1 MLTIRTQILI
11 AFISSIVL
19 TTAILTVAYKWM
31 WFDAHTTLLLT
42 ISAIIASCLT
52 TAICILFINPLVR
65 RIRLMNLQTKRV
77 AQGHYNETE
86 LNIDSPKEMR
96 ELSHSFNTMAR
107 NIETQIEQVKHEQ
120 QEKSEMVQNLSHDLK
135 TPLASITS
143 FAEGLKDGVISTEEE
158 QNKAYDVLIKQS
170 QRIATMF
177 DELTSVMSLNTVS
190 RNNYELETIYI
201 DKLFV
206 SILQT
211 YEQQAAC
218 ESRTI
223 DVNLCDEVQSFKQ
236 YRVPLECILLN
247 IIDNAIKFTGLGS
260 RIELKVNQEAGNI
273 LVITVSDD
281 GPGIA
286 SEHLNRIFDRTY
298 RVEESRNK
306 TTGGSGLGLYIA
318 RNLAHQMDGV
328 LEVESKI
335 NIGSSFILKIP
346 MK

>member
-1 MLTIRTQILI
+1 
-11 AFISSIVL
+11 
-19 TTAILTVAYKWM
+19 
-31 WFDAHTTLLLT
+31 
-42 ISAIIASCLT
+42 
-52 TAICILFINPLVR
+52 
-65 RIRLMNLQTKRV
+65 
-77 AQGHYNETE
+77 
-86 LNIDSPKEMR
+86 
-96 ELSHSFNTMAR
+96 
-107 NIETQIEQVKHEQ
+107 
-120 QEKSEMVQNLSHDLK
+120 
-135 TPLASITS
+135 
-143 FAEGLKDGVISTEEE
+143 
-158 QNKAYDVLIKQS
+158 
-170 QRIATMF
+170 MF

-236 YRVPLECILLN
+236 YRVPLERILLN
-247 IIDNAIKFTGLGS
+247 IIDNAIKFTSPGS
-260 RIELKVNQEAGNI
+260 RIELKVNQEAGNL

-286 SEHLNRIFDRTY
+286 SEHLNRILIERIELKNLKQDY
-298 RVEESRNK
+298 RRVW
-306 TTGGSGLGLYIA
+306 LGLYIA
-318 RNLAHQMDGV
+318 RNLTSNGWC

>member
-1 MLTIRTQILI
+1 
-11 AFISSIVL
+11 
-19 TTAILTVAYKWM
+19 
-31 WFDAHTTLLLT
+31 
-42 ISAIIASCLT
+42 
-52 TAICILFINPLVR
+52 
-65 RIRLMNLQTKRV
+65 
-77 AQGHYNETE
+77 
-86 LNIDSPKEMR
+86 
-96 ELSHSFNTMAR
+96 
-107 NIETQIEQVKHEQ
+107 
-120 QEKSEMVQNLSHDLK
+120 
-135 TPLASITS
+135 
-143 FAEGLKDGVISTEEE
+143 
-158 QNKAYDVLIKQS
+158 
-170 QRIATMF
+170 MF

-236 YRVPLECILLN
+236 YRVPLERILLN
-247 IIDNAIKFTGLGS
+247 IIDNAIKFTSPGS

-281 GPGIA
+281 GTGIA